1 MKYGYKYRLQE
12 QNVSWAKIKR
22 DICHTVRNIEHKL
35 IDRNNGN
42 NDD

>member
-12 QNVSWAKIKR
+12 QNVLWAKIKR
-22 DICHTVRNIEHKL
+22 DICHTVGNIKDKL